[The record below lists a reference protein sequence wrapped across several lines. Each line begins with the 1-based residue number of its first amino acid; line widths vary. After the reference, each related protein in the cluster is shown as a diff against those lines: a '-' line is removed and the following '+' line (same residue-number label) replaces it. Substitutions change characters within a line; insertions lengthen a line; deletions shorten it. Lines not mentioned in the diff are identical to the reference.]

1 LIFTFNIVVPTS
13 IQIKESHGTLGMGA
27 ISASR
32 RFSQSFCTDV
42 ADLLP

>member
-1 LIFTFNIVVPTS
+1 LIFTSNIVVPTS
-13 IQIKESHGTLGMGA
+13 IQVKENQCTLGTGA